1 MVISR
6 LGILIGALFLAA
18 TVAALRPGSSARA
31 AEKGDTWVQVRSPH
45 FTVVSNGGEKQ
56 ARRVAEHFEQ
66 VRAAFQKALNN
77 IRVDS
82 GKPIIILAAKNEATL
97 RALLPEYWEQKGH
110 MHPAGLF
117 VPREEKNYVALR
129 LDAEG
134 DNPYQVLYHEYVH
147 LLIRLNFREIPL
159 WLDEGYAE
167 FFANSRISEKDM
179 AIGEPS
185 REHIL
190 RLRETSLLPLE
201 LLLKV
206 DHRSP
211 YYNEANKSS
220 IFYAQSWALVH
231 YLMLDEQMLK
241 EQRLAKFGRL
251 IASGTDDVE
260 AARQAFGDLKELE
273 KKMGSY
279 VRQANFHFYYLKAS
293 AEVTEKSFEARA
305 LAPAESAALRGDFQV
320 HRGRLGEAAALLEEA
335 LRLDPNL
342 ALANESM
349 GFLFYQQRKPDEARK
364 YLARAVELDS
374 RSHLAHYYYAMLM
387 LTGRAATQTFP
398 EVEASLRRAT
408 ELNPEFAPAYSALS
422 FLYSARRETYDK
434 ALAAAN
440 RAAQLE
446 PGQPQHLLNLG
457 RVLLLLDRVEEARA
471 VGRSVL
477 AAARSPDIQSVGEAF
492 LQQVSQHEEFLAQR
506 KRYDEE
512 ARAAREQLQAQV
524 STESQVNPPA
534 KPDRPAE
541 STQTPASVAEAKPR
555 PYSAF
560 GRITEVSCASPPAMN
575 LTLSLGALVMRLH
588 ATNFFKVDYLTT
600 SWKPPA
606 NFNPCTHLKGLSAQ
620 LSYTLVQGQDYDGEI
635 ASVEVRK

>member
-6 LGILIGALFLAA
+6 LAIPIGALFLAA
-18 TVAALRPGSSARA
+18 AVAAPRPGSSARA
-31 AEKGDTWVQVRSPH
+31 AEKGDTWVQVRSSH

-82 GKPIIILAAKNEATL
+82 GKPIIILAAKNEPTL

-190 RLRETSLLPLE
+190 RLRETPLLPLE
-201 LLLKV
+201 VLLKV

-260 AARQAFGDLKELE
+260 AARQAFGDLEELE

-293 AEVTEKSFEARA
+293 AEVTEKGFEARA

-320 HRGRLGEAAALLEEA
+320 HRGRLGEAGALLEEA

-374 RSHLAHYYYAMLM
+374 RSHLAHYYYAILM
-387 LTGRAATQTFP
+387 LTGRVATQTFP

-446 PGQPQHLLNLG
+446 PGQPQHFLNVG

-471 VGRSVL
+471 VGRGVL
-477 AAARSPDIQSVGEAF
+477 AAARSPEMQSAGEAF
-492 LQQVSQHEEFLAQR
+492 LHQVSQHEEFLAQR

-534 KPDRPAE
+534 RPNRPAE
-541 STQTPASVAEAKPR
+541 STQTPAPVAEAKPR
-555 PYSAF
+555 LYSAF
-560 GRITEVSCASPPAMN
+560 GRITEVGCASPPAMN
-575 LTLSLGALVMRLH
+575 LTLSLGGLVVRLH

-620 LSYTLVQGQDYDGEI
+620 LSYTLVQGQEYDGEI